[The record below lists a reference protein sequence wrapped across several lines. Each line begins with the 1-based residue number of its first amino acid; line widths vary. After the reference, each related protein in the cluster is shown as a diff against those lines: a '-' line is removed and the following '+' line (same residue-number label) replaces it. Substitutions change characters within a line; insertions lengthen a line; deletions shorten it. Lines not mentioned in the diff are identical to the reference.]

1 MAAWRSHFV
10 PRYAMVALA
19 CLMAAKTVCAQQ
31 TATLR
36 GVVVDRLTGL
46 GISGAQI
53 VVLENK
59 RSVTADSSGRYKIP
73 ALPIGTS
80 HLMVGALGF
89 IPQQV
94 TVELMAGAITDKPVQ
109 LDSISRGRTT
119 EAQPLPGVA
128 VSASSAPVNYRLT
141 DFERRRQTGR
151 GQYLTEDEIV
161 KSGAYNVADA
171 VKGMRGVT
179 YECGGGAGC
188 FIRMANAPMRC
199 LPEYIVD
206 DQVTNDFGP
215 STPIRDIIGLEVYLG
230 PSDVPGEYA
239 GRNAGCGVVVIWTR
253 SGPTKK
259 RNE

>member
-1 MAAWRSHFV
+1 MAAMRSHFV
-10 PRYAMVALA
+10 PHALLILA
-19 CLMAAKTVCAQQ
+19 CVMLARTVCAQQ

-36 GVVVDRLTGL
+36 GVVVDRATGL
-46 GISGAQI
+46 GVPGAQI
-53 VVLENK
+53 VVLESK
-59 RSVTADSSGRYKIP
+59 KSVTADSSGKYKIP
-73 ALPIGTS
+73 DLPIGTS

-94 TVELMAGAITDKPVQ
+94 RVEMMAGAITDKPVQ

-119 EAQPLPGVA
+119 DAQSLPGMA
-128 VSASSAPVNYRLT
+128 VSASATPFNYRLV
-141 DFERRRQTGR
+141 DFERRRQNGR

-161 KSGAYNVADA
+161 KTGAYNVADA

-188 FIRMANAPMRC
+188 FVRMSNAPMRC

-206 DQVTNDFGP
+206 NQVMNDFGP
-215 STPIRDIIGLEVYLG
+215 STPIRDIIGLEVYTG
-230 PSDVPGEYA
+230 PSEVPGEYA
-239 GRNAGCGVVVIWTR
+239 GRYAGCGVVVIWTR

-259 RNE
+259 PND